1 MNKQLGA
8 ATFASIFVIAVITLA
23 LWLGFNEGLEATNT
37 EEFCLSCHEM
47 NMVYE
52 EYKESV
58 HYKNVSGV
66 RTICADCHVPK
77 AFFPKM
83 YRKILAANDV
93 YHTILG
99 TINTPEK
106 MEARRLHLAKRVW
119 ARMRESNSG
128 TCRSCHDYSDMEL
141 DEQDKSARKKHK
153 VAINKGK
160 TCIDCHKGLV
170 HDLPEEEEEE
180 VSGPEKAQEEPEIE
194 PEQVQSS

>member
-1 MNKQLGA
+1 MDKQLGA
-8 ATFASIFVIAVITLA
+8 ATFASVLVIATITLA

-37 EEFCLSCHEM
+37 EKFCLSCHEM
-47 NMVYE
+47 DIVYE
-52 EYKESV
+52 EYKESM
-58 HYKNVSGV
+58 HYKNVTGV
-66 RTICADCHVPK
+66 KTTCADCHVPK

-119 ARMRESNSG
+119 DRMKESDSG
-128 TCRSCHDYSDMEL
+128 TCRSCHNYSDMEL
-141 DEQDKSARKKHK
+141 DEQDKSARKKHT

-160 TCIDCHKGLV
+160 TCIDCHKGLA
-170 HDLPEEEEEE
+170 HDLPDEEEEPVE
-180 VSGPEKAQEEPEIE
+180 AQEEPDMDSEKE
-194 PEQVQSS
+194 QSS